1 MCGDFI
7 ECTLSFLLGAEV
19 EPLTKFSNDGG
30 GGGGR
35 LTGSQFLEGVARKE
49 RVNFFKG
56 GGLQFLLKNKLKA
69 EIFNNKKRF

>member
-1 MCGDFI
+1 MWGDFT

-30 GGGGR
+30 GGAGRGGG

-49 RVNFFKG
+49 KVNFFKG
-56 GGLQFLLKNKLKA
+56 ELQFLH
-69 EIFNNKKRF
+69 KK

>member
-1 MCGDFI
+1 MWGDFI

-30 GGGGR
+30 AGQVGGGG

-56 GGLQFLLKNKLKA
+56 GELQFLH
-69 EIFNNKKRF
+69 KK

>member
-1 MCGDFI
+1 MWGDFI

-19 EPLTKFSNDGG
+19 EPLTKFSNDE

-35 LTGSQFLEGVARKE
+35 YGGVGLTGSQFLEGVARKE

-56 GGLQFLLKNKLKA
+56 GELQFLH
-69 EIFNNKKRF
+69 KK

>member
-1 MCGDFI
+1 MWGDFT

-30 GGGGR
+30 GG

-49 RVNFFKG
+49 KVNFFKG
-56 GGLQFLLKNKLKA
+56 GELQFLH
-69 EIFNNKKRF
+69 KK